1 MFSNVR
7 GLCNLKSATL
17 QMIETEALRV
27 GILRWT
33 PVAVM
38 NVCVR
43 AFILGIEVSLFIG
56 MPTLLFI
63 WAAVGSGSAPGLNW
77 CIFKGIW
84 GAFVA
89 LPVFSIVFLSAI
101 DKRHFRAETEFEQ
114 LVSVSAAYDGERES
128 YNKSFE
134 MHSTLVHIIDTN
146 APGIRSAAG
155 NVNEEA
161 GEGPT
166 DSAPLQGAKGAS
178 L

>member
-1 MFSNVR
+1 
-7 GLCNLKSATL
+7 
-17 QMIETEALRV
+17 MIETEALRV

-89 LPVFSIVFLSAI
+89 LPVFAIVFLSAI
-101 DKRHFRAETEFEQ
+101 DKRHFRAEIEFEQ
-114 LVSVSAAYDGERES
+114 LVSVSAAYEGEQENEI
-128 YNKSFE
+128 YSF
-134 MHSTLVHIIDTN
+134 TAANILDKD
-146 APGIRSAAG
+146 APAHPAG
-155 NVNEEA
+155 NANDEA
-161 GEGPT
+161 GEGPA
-166 DSAPLQGAKGAS
+166 DSAPLQGGKGAS